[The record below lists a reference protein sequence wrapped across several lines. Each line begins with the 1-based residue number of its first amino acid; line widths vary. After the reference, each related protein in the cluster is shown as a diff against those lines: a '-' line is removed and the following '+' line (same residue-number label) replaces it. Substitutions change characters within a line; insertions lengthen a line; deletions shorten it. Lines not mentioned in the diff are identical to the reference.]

1 MNIKQ
6 IIFFFSLFC
15 FSLSSFSQEGVR
27 NTGDSKKEIT
37 GKIMIIPFEPKM
49 YMSEFDQKFNQQTK
63 WDFKQIRE
71 FFRHQ
76 LDKELKLKFQSISS
90 PVVSFY
96 TDSVKTAKDLTY
108 IYQSTTISFDL
119 VDKPTAT
126 TVENKKQSGIKDG
139 QLVVEISND
148 KKFTNIKTPNNEL
161 IPYLNK
167 KYKSEYFIFI
177 NELDIRMVP
186 DSYSLATDS
195 YLREVQV
202 HYTIIDKN
210 LKLITAGAVSSKIS
224 SKEEHPKKIVAL
236 AFSPI
241 AGFIATKFNN
251 SVNPKQ

>member
-1 MNIKQ
+1 MFTKQ
-6 IIFFFSLFC
+6 NTLFL
-15 FSLSSFSQEGVR
+15 FLLLISFSFFAQEGVR
-27 NTGDSKKEIT
+27 GSSDSKKEIT
-37 GKIMIIPFEPKM
+37 GKIMIVPFEPKM

-96 TDSVKTAKDLTY
+96 ADSIKMSKDLTY

-119 VDKPTAT
+119 IDKPTAT
-126 TVENKKQSGIKDG
+126 TIENKKQSGIKEG
-139 QLVVEISND
+139 QIVVEISND

-167 KYKSEYFIFI
+167 KYKSEYFVFI

-186 DSYSLATDS
+186 DSYNLSTDS
-195 YLREVQV
+195 YMREVQV
-202 HYTIIDKN
+202 HYTVIDKN
-210 LKLITAGAVSSKIS
+210 LKLINAGAVSSKIS
-224 SKEEHPKKIVAL
+224 SKEDHPKRIVAL

-241 AGFIATKFNN
+241 ASFIATKFNN
-251 SVNPKQ
+251 TVNPK